1 MPQTRHAFFLSD
13 RTGITAESMG
23 EALLSQFDS
32 QSFIRSVHPF
42 IDSPE
47 KAHEMVGYINEAA
60 EHSLLRPLVFS
71 SIANDSIHAIITDS
85 AGLHLSFFAAFINDL
100 EKELGTVAKRSPG
113 HIHGINDT
121 ERYDARM
128 EAVNFSLNHDDGIS
142 DKNLKDAD
150 VILMGV
156 SRSGKTPTCLYLA
169 LQYGI
174 RAANYPLTPED
185 LEQFGLPRMLKP
197 FKNKLYGLTIDPER
211 LHHIRSERLPD
222 SDYASLSNCQR
233 EVRDAERLMR
243 QHRIAHTNTT
253 HKSVEEL
260 AANIIQNN
268 RLKRRS

>member
-1 MPQTRHAFFLSD
+1 MPHTRHAFFLSD

-32 QSFIRSVHPF
+32 KAFIRSVHPF
-42 IDSPE
+42 IDSAD
-47 KAHEMVGYINEAA
+47 KAREVVRHINQAA

-71 SIANDSIHAIITDS
+71 SIASESIHAIITDS
-85 AGLHLSFFAAFINDL
+85 AGLHLSFFAAFIDDL
-100 EKELGTVAKRSPG
+100 EQELGVKAKRSPG

-121 ERYDARM
+121 ARYDERM

-142 DKNLKDAD
+142 DKNLNRAD

-185 LEQFGLPRMLKP
+185 LSQFGLPRMLKP

-211 LHHIRSERLPD
+211 LHHIRSERLPN
-222 SDYASLSNCQR
+222 SDYASLANCQR
-233 EVRDAERLMR
+233 EVREAERLMR
-243 QHRIAHTNTT
+243 AQRIACTNTT

-260 AANIIQNN
+260 AANIILNN